1 MKRRSIGILAFALTG
16 VAALASANAAD
27 LAVQAPVYKAP
38 VYKAPPPVFSW
49 TGFYLG
55 VQGGGAWGDSVQFF
69 TGGTTDRYKI
79 SGGEAG
85 GTVGYN
91 WQFSPHF
98 VVGIEADYAWAHIT
112 GTGATSLT
120 YNCGTVCAT
129 TVDSLGTV
137 RGRLGYAFDNVLLY
151 GTGGLAFSR
160 INSNLNGFT
169 AAHDRTGWT
178 AGAGIEYAFNPHWS
192 VKAEYLRV
200 NFDSYV
206 WTNATVPGII
216 GCGGVSCSTD
226 AKFNVVRAGVNYKF

>member
-1 MKRRSIGILAFALTG
+1 MRTILLGSAA
-16 VAALASANAAD
+16 VAALCAFGSAQAAD
-27 LAVQAPVYKAP
+27 LTPAPVYKAP
-38 VYKAPPPVFSW
+38 VYKAPPPFFSW
-49 TGFYLG
+49 TGFYIG
-55 VQGGGAWGDSVQFF
+55 AQGGGAWGDSVQFF

-91 WQFSPHF
+91 WEFSPHF
-98 VVGIEADYAWAHIT
+98 VLGIEGDFSWAHIS
-112 GTGATSLT
+112 GTGATSAT
-120 YNCGTVCAT
+120 YSCGTICAT

-137 RGRLGYAFDNVLLY
+137 RGRLGYAFDNHILLY
-151 GTGGLAFSR
+151 GTGGWAFSR

-169 AAHDRTGWT
+169 AANDRSGWT

-206 WTNATVPGII
+206 WTNTTILGVI
-216 GCGGVSCSTD
+216 GCNGISCSTD
-226 AKFNVVRAGVNYKF
+226 AKFNVVRAGVNYHF